1 MPVFCTNVV
10 ADTQVREPTVVSHVL
25 ETIRRGVSAV
35 GQRAAGSPSSVS
47 LISPE
52 NLLAGTCLRYDTS
65 DRGALGM
72 EELRQVRPN
81 EYGIRTYPKSL
92 LVVGHWEGGVSFS
105 RTKENYSYK
114 AYISVLR
121 AYVL

>member
-1 MPVFCTNVV
+1 MLSMRGVASVLGPTVPAFCENIV
-10 ADTQVREPTVVSHVL
+10 ADTQVREPAVVSHVL

-35 GQRAAGSPSSVS
+35 GQRATGSTSSIS

-72 EELRQVRPN
+72 EELRQVRPKA
-81 EYGIRTYPKSL
+81 YGIRT
-92 LVVGHWEGGVSFS
+92 
-105 RTKENYSYK
+105 
-114 AYISVLR
+114 
-121 AYVL
+121 